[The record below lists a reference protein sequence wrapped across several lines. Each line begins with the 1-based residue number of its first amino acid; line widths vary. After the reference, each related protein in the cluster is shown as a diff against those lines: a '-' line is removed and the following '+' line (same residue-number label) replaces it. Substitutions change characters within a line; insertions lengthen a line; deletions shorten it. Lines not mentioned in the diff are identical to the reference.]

1 MRASGRDIVELFG
14 YRPDDIT
21 QDAKE
26 AFHNKICPF
35 TSGKCTKTNHNQSVV
50 YGTCSVSSGVAKT
63 EESEIIICPKRL
75 YANQYASFSHVLES
89 AWPSQSK
96 TLVSHG
102 SLSELKARALKVE
115 NPVIAF
121 GQGSGKELQ
130 VDSNGR
136 LSMDWVL
143 QSYSVNDGSHL
154 DPQSFVGLEVQ
165 SIDTTGNYRDTWN
178 AYRQMKNGIA
188 VDSVPNSGHGLNWA
202 NVHKR
207 LIPQIIRKGNI
218 YAQIERCV
226 GFYFMIPDSVY
237 QKFEEVMGDV
247 PTAGKPSRENL
258 SVITFRLGENVN
270 DGMHRELQMV
280 RQIHYS
286 LNDVA
291 VAFTTNSSASAP
303 KQLDQNLRSIFD

>member
-26 AFHNKICPF
+26 AFHNEICPF
-35 TSGKCTKTNHNQSVV
+35 TSGKCTKTNHDQSIV
-50 YGTCSVSSGVAKT
+50 YGTCSVSSGVTQT

-75 YANQYASFSHVLES
+75 YANQYALFSHVLES

-96 TLVSHG
+96 TLVSCG
-102 SLSELKARALKVE
+102 NLSELKARALKIE

-130 VDSNGR
+130 VDSNGK

-143 QSYSVNDGSHL
+143 QSYSVNDGSRL
-154 DPQSFVGLEVQ
+154 APQGFVGLEVQ
-165 SIDTTGNYRDTWN
+165 SIDTTGNYRDTWD
-178 AYRQMKNGIA
+178 AYRKMKDGVV
-188 VDSVPNSGHGLNWA
+188 VDNVPNSGHGLNWA

-226 GFYFMIPDSVY
+226 GFYFMVPDAVY
-237 QKFEEVMGDV
+237 QKFEEVIGDV
-247 PTAGKPSRENL
+247 STVSGPGRENL
-258 SVITFRLGENVN
+258 SVITFRLGNNVS
-270 DGMHRELQMV
+270 DGMHRNLEMV
-280 RQIHYS
+280 RQVHYP

-291 VAFTTNSSASAP
+291 VSFITNSSEFAP